1 MAKGRINIG
10 DEVGTIATV
19 RRRVTEDRI
28 SVSIL
33 TEFPHSIIDKT
44 STVKKGQSIE
54 LTGDV
59 THIDGDL
66 GTVNLGLPSDG
77 EHGHPQ
83 ARDIIRATQAEGTD
97 ISYPPAK
104 GVGLPDA

>member
-10 DEVGTIATV
+10 DEVGMIATV

-66 GTVNLGLPSDG
+66 GTVNLGLPVTVNMDTLRLVTSFV
-77 EHGHPQ
+77 PPKRK
-83 ARDIIRATQAEGTD
+83 ART
-97 ISYPPAK
+97 
-104 GVGLPDA
+104 

>member
-66 GTVNLGLPSDG
+66 GTVNLGLPVTVNMDTLRLVTSFV
-77 EHGHPQ
+77 PPKRK
-83 ARDIIRATQAEGTD
+83 ART
-97 ISYPPAK
+97 
-104 GVGLPDA
+104 